1 MASESKNLTK
11 LSEAVIRCL
20 DEAQDNVSSHPKL
33 TKTLFAL
40 YQRQEPD
47 KFFKV
52 FFPPFSN
59 VLLVYKRE
67 AAAERVI
74 SFVSTFAMM
83 TATIEESK

>member
-1 MASESKNLTK
+1 MASELKKPSK
-11 LSEAVIRCL
+11 LSEAIIRCL

-33 TKTLFAL
+33 AKILFAL
-40 YQRQEPD
+40 YGRQEPD
-47 KFFKV
+47 KFFQV

-74 SFVSTFAMM
+74 SFVSTFAVT
-83 TATIEESK
+83 TAALEESK